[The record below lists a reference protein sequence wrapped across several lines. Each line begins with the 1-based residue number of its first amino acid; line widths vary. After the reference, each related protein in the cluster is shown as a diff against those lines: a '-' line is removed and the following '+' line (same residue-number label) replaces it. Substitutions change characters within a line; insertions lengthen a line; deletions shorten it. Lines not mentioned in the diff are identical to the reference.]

1 MTFWTT
7 DFKVEILSHSSTLSE
22 VINFWVFLGSKYLS
36 VCKSKESLWIDIWF
50 EEFDSNFVFIYQQE
64 LSGPTDSGDSEE
76 REKVISKLCFKKIIN
91 LESSVIE
98 WYLYI

>member
-1 MTFWTT
+1 MNEVRILLLRLKN
-7 DFKVEILSHSSTLSE
+7 DFLYNRFKSE
-22 VINFWVFLGSKYLS
+22 NSKSQFYIIRSENFLVFLGQKYLS

-76 REKVISKLCFKKIIN
+76 REKVISKLCF
-91 LESSVIE
+91 
-98 WYLYI
+98 